1 MNLVYYFSSQSQPF
15 EIDRN
20 EGIADVPKLL
30 KRLDA
35 KGLRVEVRDTAAMT
49 EPQRKK
55 AYISAII
62 PAVYRHYELR
72 KMFGSNRISACWF
85 GAEVPALV
93 VTDSDAAGDT
103 YPHRK
108 GDRITTIGSYLTGLL

>member
-20 EGIADVPKLL
+20 EGIADIPKLL
-30 KRLDA
+30 KRLDT
-35 KGLRVEVRDTAAMT
+35 KGHRVEIRDTAAMT
-49 EPQRKK
+49 AAQRTK
-55 AYISAII
+55 AYISAIL
-62 PAVYRHYELR
+62 PAIYRHYELR

-93 VTDSDAAGDT
+93 VTNSDATGDT

-108 GDRITTIGSYLTGLL
+108 GDRITTIQSYLAELL